1 MNLFSF
7 TCLVSVARGI
17 VFGASVGLFVYGAD
31 ISIGIGC
38 GIGSYIA
45 VSETFLVF
53 D

>member
-7 TCLVSVARGI
+7 ICLVSVAGGI

-38 GIGSYIA
+38 GIGSYVA
-45 VSETFLVF
+45 VSETFPVF

>member
-1 MNLFSF
+1 MNFF
-7 TCLVSVARGI
+7 NFICLVSVARGI

-45 VSETFLVF
+45 VGETVPVS

>member
-45 VSETFLVF
+45 VSETFPVF